1 MDSNSKPRTHM
12 KRQSRWCTLINPDV
26 RRWRQ
31 EDPCSFLTRQLKAIV
46 GNQVL
51 VKDHVSKNKA
61 GGT

>member
-1 MDSNSKPRTHM
+1 M